1 LAIQAGAQ
9 ATVSDSTITHNKA
22 DGGARGAGG
31 SDGKGVGGGVYVY
44 NIDAFVVDALTV
56 IKKNH
61 ASTSNDDIGPG
72 SPAVATRHPW
82 SFAMLFRLLKSWL
95 AGKPGAGSGDGP
107 GVTDPRSRTR
117 GRQKSRKLDAVPS
130 APEGPR
136 QSPETPG
143 GVGEGASFRSRP
155 FRKEG

>member
-1 LAIQAGAQ
+1 LTDTSTLTVDDSSLDHNLAQGGNGGDGADGGDGLGGGLAIQAGAQ

-61 ASTSNDDIGPG
+61 ASTSNDDIGP
-72 SPAVATRHPW
+72 
-82 SFAMLFRLLKSWL
+82 
-95 AGKPGAGSGDGP
+95 
-107 GVTDPRSRTR
+107 
-117 GRQKSRKLDAVPS
+117 
-130 APEGPR
+130 
-136 QSPETPG
+136 
-143 GVGEGASFRSRP
+143 
-155 FRKEG
+155 